1 MKFRACFYIK
11 RNRNEIKEH
20 YMEILTE
27 QDTVVVLTQQEL
39 VFLLSVQIVYY
50 FKLIIF

>member
-1 MKFRACFYIK
+1 
-11 RNRNEIKEH
+11 
-20 YMEILTE
+20 MEILTE

>member
-1 MKFRACFYIK
+1 
-11 RNRNEIKEH
+11 
-20 YMEILTE
+20 MEILTE
-27 QDTVVVLTQQEL
+27 QDTVVVLAQQEL